1 MDSTI
6 GRDRAPARPGTT
18 HDAVLVVPG
27 IMGTELH
34 EAATGRMLW
43 GMRKVAEYAARWD
56 LENGMDALAL
66 TDHERAGRLGRVVPG
81 RLLRTPAWMPLTDGF
96 EPYSPLVK
104 GLRKAV
110 VHPAAVG
117 EFGYDWRLP
126 VEHNAKLLADRI
138 DQHLTAWGAHPDCRA
153 ARAAAPDQRPARMV
167 IVAHSMGGLVAAAL
181 GLIPGALTEVRA
193 VLTVG
198 TPFHGAVKAM
208 EILNSGRGM
217 LGLPAK
223 NLSRLART
231 LPGVHELLPSYRCL
245 ESGDDVVALTS
256 GDVEAVGGDRELAE
270 EAFRLHA
277 RLDGV
282 ELPGHRI
289 VEGTAQ
295 HTTQSLRIRDGVV
308 EARHVGYDRHDDG
321 ELLRDA
327 IGRLVEYDHGGDGT
341 VYRYSTTHRDVE
353 TYSVAQQHAALAVT
367 GSVLDFARGL
377 LTGNRRGARLG
388 GTGVGLDTPDRVPV
402 GTAFEVVARTEQD
415 PDRVSCLVED
425 AGAEALE
432 NPVRK
437 PLLTPVPGEDA
448 LLSARV
454 LLDDPGLYRV
464 KVGAGG
470 DPVTRLVMVG

>member
-1 MDSTI
+1 MESTI
-6 GRDRAPARPGTT
+6 NLDRSPARPGGTY
-18 HDAVLVVPG
+18 DAVLVVPG
-27 IMGTELH
+27 IMGTELY

-43 GMRKVAEYAARWD
+43 GMSKVAEYAVRWD

-66 TDHERAGRLGRVVPG
+66 TDDERAGRFGRVVSG
-81 RLLRTPAWMPLTDGF
+81 RLLRTPAWMPLSDGF
-96 EPYSPLVK
+96 EPYTPLVK
-104 GLRKAV
+104 SLRKTVLHQSAV
-110 VHPAAVG
+110 D

-126 VEHNAKLLADRI
+126 VEHSAKLLADKI
-138 DQHLTAWGAHPDCRA
+138 DQHLTAWRAHPACRA
-153 ARAAAPDQRPARMV
+153 AVRAAPDQRPARIV
-167 IVAHSMGGLVAAAL
+167 LVAHSMGGLVTAAL
-181 GLIPGALTEVRA
+181 GLIPGALDDVRA

-223 NLSRLART
+223 NLSRMART
-231 LPGVHELLPSYRCL
+231 LPGVHDLLPSYRCL
-245 ESGDDVVALTS
+245 DTGDDVVALTP
-256 GDVEAVGGDRELAE
+256 GDVEAIGGDRELGE
-270 EAFRLHA
+270 YAFRLHA
-277 RLDGV
+277 RLEKV

-289 VEGTAQ
+289 VEGIAQ

-308 EARHVGYDRHDDG
+308 EARHVAYDRHDDG
-321 ELLRDA
+321 ELLRDE

-341 VYRYSTTHRDVE
+341 VYRYSTTHGDVE
-353 TYSVAQQHAALAVT
+353 TYPVAQQHAALAVT

-388 GTGVGLDTPDRVPV
+388 GTDVGLDTPDRVPV
-402 GTAFEVVARTEQD
+402 GTPFEVVARTEQD
-415 PDRVSCLVED
+415 PGRVSCLVED
-425 AGAEALE
+425 AGAETLQD
-432 NPVRK
+432 PVRR
-437 PLLTPVPGEDA
+437 PLLTPAPGEGA

-454 LLDDPGLYRV
+454 LLDEPGLYRV